1 METGT
6 EDRIRKKLTLFL
18 VCYTIVV
25 TLYVQINGGISG
37 NGGAGE
43 PGNRL
48 SFW

>member
-1 METGT
+1 MN
-6 EDRIRKKLTLFL
+6 KKKVDAFFL